1 MSVENIRKIFGWING
16 HLGALAIVG
25 GVFWS
30 FVTAIWVAFALP
42 VIDSHID
49 SRVMSLAKDSL
60 GELVDEHLKANGG
73 GFRTQLA
80 DSTKI
85 PKEKI
90 VSVLGDVILR
100 EDGVLNRLSK
110 LENELDYQVGYNFWI
125 LKQVA
130 EKRTYK
136 NVTYWLPPDGNTYYR
151 DVYKYLWDAKYDNY
165 DDCYYYYPNYANGNR
180 LKCD

>member
-1 MSVENIRKIFGWING
+1 MKENIRKIFSWING
-16 HLGALAIVG
+16 HIGALAILG

-49 SRVMSLAKDSL
+49 SRVMALAKDSL
-60 GELVDEHLKANGG
+60 GDLVDEHLKGNGG
-73 GFRTQLA
+73 GFRGQLA
-80 DSTKI
+80 DTTGI
-85 PKEKI
+85 PKHKI
-90 VSVLGDVILR
+90 VSVLGELILE
-100 EDGVLNRLSK
+100 EDGLSTKLTK
-110 LENELDYQVGYNFWI
+110 LENELDYQRGYNFWI

-130 EKRTYK
+130 NKSTY
-136 NVTYWLPPDGNTYYR
+136 NGVVFWTPPDGNVYYR
-151 DVYKYLWDAKYDNY
+151 DVYQYLWDAKYDNY